1 MLVVNAHVH
10 VNQCSGAVHVTT
22 IHGEL
27 RLCMTAS
34 PEHQSVQPHSSYRVA
49 LLPRV
54 MTIDILDMFSA
65 PYMYIQRLGVIQ
77 SAVACGVHFSCF

>member
-1 MLVVNAHVH
+1 
-10 VNQCSGAVHVTT
+10 
-22 IHGEL
+22 
-27 RLCMTAS
+27 MTAS

-65 PYMYIQRLGVIQ
+65 PYVYIQRLGVIQ